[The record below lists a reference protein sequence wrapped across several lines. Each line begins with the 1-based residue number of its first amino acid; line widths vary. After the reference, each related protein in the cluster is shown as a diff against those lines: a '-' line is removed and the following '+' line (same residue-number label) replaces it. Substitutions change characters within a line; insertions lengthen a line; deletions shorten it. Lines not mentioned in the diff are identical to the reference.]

1 MFCPRCGRPVNA
13 EANFCGGCGL
23 SRIEIEKYLSKTA
36 PQQPVQEA
44 PQQEVPQQTVQ
55 DVPQQETVLN
65 STVFSE
71 PAEEKIPQP
80 QQAVQQEPQQSS
92 STETNHVFWQ
102 SEPAKAEEPA
112 AEKATENTADNA
124 TTSAYTDNN
133 CTYAYSYKKA
143 ESTDCAAHSSNTQ
156 SSTAQSTANTADAV
170 FTAAAEEVKKEAPLT
185 TVDFIWMLVLS
196 SLPVIGLI
204 YLIYLAV
211 QNNNIN
217 KRSFARATLI
227 VAVFAFVITF
237 VFMIGV
243 AIAGLF

>member
-71 PAEEKIPQP
+71 AAEEKIPQP
-80 QQAVQQEPQQSS
+80 PQGPQQSS
-92 STETNHVFWQ
+92 ATETNHVFWQ
-102 SEPAKAEEPA
+102 SEPAKTEEP

-143 ESTDCAAHSSNTQ
+143 ENTDCAAHSSNT
-156 SSTAQSTANTADAV
+156 QSTANTADAV

-237 VFMIGV
+237 VFAIGV

>member
-44 PQQEVPQQTVQ
+44 PQQTVQNVPQQEVPQQE
-55 DVPQQETVLN
+55 VPQQETVLN

-80 QQAVQQEPQQSS
+80 QQEPQQSS
-92 STETNHVFWQ
+92 ATETNHVFWQ
-102 SEPAKAEEPA
+102 SEPAKTEEP

-156 SSTAQSTANTADAV
+156 SSNAQSTANTADAV

-237 VFMIGV
+237 VFAIGV

>member
-44 PQQEVPQQTVQ
+44 PQQEVSQQAVQ

-71 PAEEKIPQP
+71 DAEEKIPQP
-80 QQAVQQEPQQSS
+80 QQEPQQSS
-92 STETNHVFWQ
+92 ATETNHVFWQ
-102 SEPAKAEEPA
+102 SEPAKSEEP

-156 SSTAQSTANTADAV
+156 SSTAQNTANTADAV

-237 VFMIGV
+237 VFAIGV

>member
-44 PQQEVPQQTVQ
+44 PQQEVSQQAVQ

-71 PAEEKIPQP
+71 DAEEKIPQP

-92 STETNHVFWQ
+92 ATETNHVFWQ

-112 AEKATENTADNA
+112 EKATENTAA
-124 TTSAYTDNN
+124 STYASNN

-227 VAVFAFVITF
+227 VAVFAFIITF
-237 VFMIGV
+237 VFAIGV

>member
-23 SRIEIEKYLSKTA
+23 SKVEIEKYLSKTA
-36 PQQPVQEA
+36 PQQPAQET

-80 QQAVQQEPQQSS
+80 QQDVQQAPQQNCAP
-92 STETNHVFWQ
+92 ETNHVFWQ
-102 SEPAKAEEPA
+102 SEPAKTEEPA
-112 AEKATENTADNA
+112 DEKATENSAENTA
-124 TTSAYTDNN
+124 AYTDNN

-156 SSTAQSTANTADAV
+156 STVNTADAV

-237 VFMIGV
+237 VFAIGV